1 MEEARK
7 ETLMRIGMGLVDK
20 LLKDAS
26 PHLLSDKENV
36 EFEFEKASFTL
47 AIKDLETLLDSYCDD
62 DIDLSY
68 DAAHDLNALLTVSKL
83 I

>member
-47 AIKDLETLLDSYCDD
+47 AIKDLETLLEAYCDD
-62 DIDLSY
+62 DIDISY
-68 DAAHDLNALLTVSKL
+68 DAAHDLNALVLLSKL
-83 I
+83 